1 MPMPLVTIHLFPG
14 RTASQ
19 KKAVVRGV
27 TDVLVR
33 EANALPEHVEVI
45 LIEVPKEHWA
55 IGGNLPEPATTN
67 AGSPPV

>member
-1 MPMPLVTIHLFPG
+1 MPLVTIHLFPG

-55 IGGNLPEPATTN
+55 IGGNLPEPAATN